1 MDHNLNNT
9 YFLLIIILLIII
21 IINLLIINFF
31 RANLGIFCST
41 PGIPLIR
48 NVSKKVATYMLFTG
62 FSINGK
68 EAYETGLVSKVVP
81 HDKIGKFIGTIK

>member
-1 MDHNLNNT
+1 MDHNLNNI
-9 YFLLIIILLIII
+9 YLLLI
-21 IINLLIINFF
+21 F

-81 HDKIGKFIGTIK
+81 HDKIGKLIGTIK